1 MALNTYTLTIDLVN
15 IHASGVEGIN
25 VGVNLVDPSLIYPI
39 IESSSDTETET
50 LYPTSHSAATNA
62 MGIAMVQLMPSQDD
76 GDQPGVGNYTVT
88 IGSYTRVIT
97 MPAENARLADIGEA
111 VPATVTGLTTMDIR
125 LARLVST
132 LSDSEKSSI
141 QTKLG
146 IDDLSGGSGGTSL
159 LYSTFFPNS
168 PESGTWFVF
177 SEDVPSGL
185 NWKDIDGSTDLTAA
199 DKGDTARY
207 NGTDWVKIG
216 SLVADVGPRG
226 PAGADGAD
234 GATGPRGLQG
244 VTGDKGDKGDKG
256 DTGDTGPAGPTGPT
270 GPTGPAGADG
280 ADGNDGATG
289 PRGLQGVTGDK
300 GDKGDKGDTGDTGP
314 AGSGS
319 NVPDK
324 PSTPSSDTEYNL
336 KITDTGVATWEEDT
350 GGGGTYTLTQATE
363 DTLGGVQGADATQAS
378 AASGTTIL
386 GWSNN
391 RLRALV
397 TAALPTV
404 SATDASTGT
413 STGRRAWTAERVRS
427 AANAA
432 ITALVPAVFRQGNTD
447 LIATSKLGSGTRDGT
462 TYLKGDGT
470 FATGPTPA
478 EGGPLNAIALVQV
491 GNTVNFSSSAA
502 VTGPAFSDL
511 SDVFW
516 VSFVYTRSPNS
527 LLRFNT
533 LLRKAEIEGVA
544 VASAYRVQLQGGG
557 GAFIGAYDDGSG
569 NLTFTALDS
578 AYSAGACDIYKLTG
592 SEDGITMTAGDARYL
607 QLSGGTLTGLL
618 TLSGAPTADLH
629 AATKKYVDDNAGGG
643 GSNVPNS
650 PAAESAVT
658 KYVLN
663 IATDGTASWVEAA
676 AGGGTTVTANPAGSA
691 DGGDLTKI
699 DVGGTIYSIP
709 EGSGGTGGTGGG
721 AFATEIGRGNI
732 DIDTVREWTDTGI
745 DIPDSVGDDEWW
757 GVQILG
763 ETHDP
768 IHIFEASEVVGSANV
783 TAGSVASNSISGFHS
798 LAGFVFEA
806 FSGSADHTTR
816 LGRTAAG
823 DIVIASASV
832 LLDPMPL
839 VLWRINAG
847 GGTAVEA
854 NPSEAADGG
863 DLTKIEIG
871 GTVYDIAAGGGS
883 GGSGEPTTLFADAS
897 YQTRDADT
905 WYSMTLTRAPAENTL
920 LEFYIRAERNFY
932 AVNGSIG
939 PNSYVFPAN
948 RMLALDTITKGSEP
962 SSTDNYISAGGQ
974 RNDEIFMTYISGLW
988 NTEFMLCRYSD
999 TEWGIRSD
1007 NASALGLITLNEL
1020 SLGGGGGDTTAIEGE
1035 LDEIEASLDRL
1046 DVPEV
1051 VGDFEDADAD
1061 DLAAGYGVYP
1071 SADGTFSDS
1080 DFVLSGTTPAA
1091 GTNRFLIRT
1100 PKHASRYGARIVLN
1114 TTPAQTLPDNDP
1126 LAQERLV
1133 KVASRPSDAQ
1143 DGYDYFYVGFLHDDA
1158 PIQDANVNTYKLQ
1171 VAPVTQQEIINI
1183 GYWQD
1188 SNQSPNVAPTSKS
1201 IATVRAGELFP
1212 IVFPAKNRP
1221 RNLHFALAAG
1231 YDITALYIAGS
1242 SVLTDFSKVA
1252 ESRLANF
1259 WHSARIRNQDEISC
1273 LIKIERA

>member
-1 MALNTYTLTIDLVN
+1 MAGFADRRR
-15 IHASGVEGIN
+15 ASGG
-25 VGVNLVDPSLIYPI
+25 PS
-39 IESSSDTETET
+39 S
-50 LYPTSHSAATNA
+50 
-62 MGIAMVQLMPSQDD
+62 
-76 GDQPGVGNYTVT
+76 GD
-88 IGSYTRVIT
+88 
-97 MPAENARLADIGEA
+97 
-111 VPATVTGLTTMDIR
+111 
-125 LARLVST
+125 
-132 LSDSEKSSI
+132 
-141 QTKLG
+141 
-146 IDDLSGGSGGTSL
+146 
-159 LYSTFFPNS
+159 
-168 PESGTWFVF
+168 
-177 SEDVPSGL
+177 
-185 NWKDIDGSTDLTAA
+185 
-199 DKGDTARY
+199 
-207 NGTDWVKIG
+207 
-216 SLVADVGPRG
+216 
-226 PAGADGAD
+226 
-234 GATGPRGLQG
+234 
-244 VTGDKGDKGDKG
+244 
-256 DTGDTGPAGPTGPT
+256 
-270 GPTGPAGADG
+270 
-280 ADGNDGATG
+280 
-289 PRGLQGVTGDK
+289 
-300 GDKGDKGDTGDTGP
+300 
-314 AGSGS
+314 GS

-324 PSTPSSDTEYNL
+324 PTTPVSDTEYNLKLQSDGTASWTEDTGGTGSGSNVPNKPDTPSSDTEYNL
-336 KITDTGVATWEEDT
+336 KITDAGVATWEEDT
-350 GGGGTYTLTQATE
+350 GGSGGSYTLPQATE
-363 DTLGGVQGADATQAS
+363 SVLGGVQGATGAQAVAATGA
-378 AASGTTIL
+378 TIL
-386 GWSNN
+386 GWTAT
-391 RLRALV
+391 RLRQMV

-404 SATDASTGT
+404 SSTDATAGT
-413 STGRRAWTAERVRS
+413 SVARRAWTAALVRS

-432 ITALVPAVFRQGNTD
+432 ITAMVPAVFRQGNTD

-478 EGGPLNAIALVQV
+478 EGGPLNAVALVQV

-533 LLRKAEIEGVA
+533 LLRKAQIEGVA
-544 VASAYRVQLQGGG
+544 VGSAYRIQLQGGG
-557 GAFIGAYDDGSG
+557 GAYMGAYDDGSG
-569 NLTFTALDS
+569 NLAFTALDS
-578 AYSAGACDIYKLTG
+578 AYTTGACDVYKLTG
-592 SEDGITMTAGDARYL
+592 SEDGITLTAGDARYL
-607 QLSGGTLTGLL
+607 QLSGGALTGLL
-618 TLSGAPTADLH
+618 SLSGAPTADLH
-629 AATKKYVDDNAGGG
+629 AATKKYVDDNAGSTSATDQTARDAAAAAQATANAALPKAGG
-643 GSNVPNS
+643 TMTGKIVLDGAPTTDLH
-650 PAAESAVT
+650 AAT
-658 KYVLN
+658 KKYVDDNAGASFTPSKSN
-663 IATDGTASWVEAA
+663 IYDAVKAVFHPATNAGVTADDTNNELDVA
-676 AGGGTTVTANPAGSA
+676 AGGGTTVEANPSGSA

-732 DIDTVREWTDTGI
+732 DIEVVRQWYDTGI
-745 DIPDSVGDDEWW
+745 DIPDTVGDDEWW
-757 GVQILG
+757 GVQVLG
-763 ETHDP
+763 ETDDT
-768 IHIFEASEVVGSANV
+768 IRIFQASELTGSANV
-783 TAGSVASNSISGFHS
+783 VAGTVASASITAFHN
-798 LAGFVFEA
+798 LAGFIFEA
-806 FSGSADHTTR
+806 FGGSADHSTR

-854 NPSEAADGG
+854 NPDGTADGG
-863 DLTKIEIG
+863 DLTKIDIG

-897 YQTRDADT
+897 YQTRDADA

-1020 SLGGGGGDTTAIEGE
+1020 PLGGGGGDTTAIEGE
-1035 LDEIEASLDRL
+1035 LDEIEATLDRL

-1051 VGDFEDADAD
+1051 VGDFADADAD

-1071 SADGTFSDS
+1071 SPDGTFSDS

-1091 GTNRFLIRT
+1091 GTNRFFIRT
-1100 PKHASRYGARIVLN
+1100 PKHASRYGARIVLD
-1114 TTPAQTLPDNDP
+1114 TTPAQVLPDNDP
-1126 LAQERLV
+1126 LTQEHLV
-1133 KVASRPSDAQ
+1133 EVTSRPSDAQ
-1143 DGYDYFYVGFLHDDA
+1143 DSFDYFFIGVTHDDA
-1158 PIQDANVNTYKLQ
+1158 PIQDANVNAYKLQ
-1171 VAPVTQQEIINI
+1171 VAPVTQQEIINV

-1188 SNQSPNVAPTSKS
+1188 GDRTPNVAPATKS
-1201 IATVRAGELFP
+1201 IATVRGGELFP
-1212 IVFPAKNRP
+1212 IVFPAHNRP
-1221 RNLHFALAAG
+1221 RNLHFALAAR

-1242 SVLTDFSKVA
+1242 SALTDFSKVA

-1259 WHSARIRNQDEISC
+1259 WHSARIQSTGEVSC
-1273 LIKIERA
+1273 LIRIERS